1 MDRQLTNKEIR
12 NERRKKLLRTGMPAV
27 AVIALA
33 AWGISALGV
42 KSVKASS
49 LSFSGVDKGDIDV
62 SISAS
67 GRIVPAYEEIIISP
81 IDSRILSVRH
91 TAGDIVEAG
100 EPLLTLDLQAAGI
113 AAQKLS
119 DQLRMKKLELEQLL
133 VGDNTALAK
142 LEMEIKVRKMNVQ
155 KLEAELR
162 NERYLDSLGSGT
174 TDKVREAEFALK
186 SGRLELEQLSLQLEN
201 EREARR
207 AAADVKRLDI
217 EIMSKEAAMAERT
230 LADAEIRAPH
240 AGTVT
245 QINSEIGST
254 IGNGQQLAVLADL
267 GHYKVEAEAADSHA
281 KNINPGMRAK
291 VRVGSQTASGIIAS
305 VVPASTGGVI
315 KFTVRLD
322 NDSISFLRAG
332 LRPEVSVSNGLKTD
346 VVRIANGSYYREP
359 GKYSL
364 FVRSDKS
371 TLELREVEL
380 GAANMDSVEVIRG
393 LRPGESVVT
402 DDMSRYVK
410 NKTLKIK

>member
-12 NERRKKLLRTGMPAV
+12 NERRKKLLRTGIPAV
-27 AVIALA
+27 AAIALA

-119 DQLRMKKLELEQLL
+119 DQLRMKKLELEQQL

-162 NERYLDSLGSGT
+162 NERYMDSLCSGT
-174 TDKVREAEFALK
+174 TERAVCTPRANLPQKAIYKATRRQTTTLAVAPAVAAAAAAAAAAATVAVAAFPQRGNRTREAPWL
-186 SGRLELEQLSLQLEN
+186 L
-201 EREARR
+201 
-207 AAADVKRLDI
+207 
-217 EIMSKEAAMAERT
+217 
-230 LADAEIRAPH
+230 H
-240 AGTVT
+240 
-245 QINSEIGST
+245 
-254 IGNGQQLAVLADL
+254 
-267 GHYKVEAEAADSHA
+267 
-281 KNINPGMRAK
+281 
-291 VRVGSQTASGIIAS
+291 
-305 VVPASTGGVI
+305 
-315 KFTVRLD
+315 
-322 NDSISFLRAG
+322 
-332 LRPEVSVSNGLKTD
+332 VSPKT
-346 VVRIANGSYYREP
+346 
-359 GKYSL
+359 
-364 FVRSDKS
+364 
-371 TLELREVEL
+371 
-380 GAANMDSVEVIRG
+380 
-393 LRPGESVVT
+393 
-402 DDMSRYVK
+402 
-410 NKTLKIK
+410 